1 MGFSKWLY
9 GAGKEGITIT
19 SDPGLPEIE
28 PLDEEL
34 FGKNR
39 YRLIETYTYDWRFK
53 INEDHYSEHKIIVPK
68 DFIYDGASVPAF
80 VTRLTGIRRDGEH
93 RAAALLHD
101 WLYHHKGR
109 LPGEHYQINFE
120 GEHDD
125 TWATWTREEA
135 DRLFGR
141 VMREFG
147 YTRWKRVWAYRT
159 VRWFG
164 WLVWHDIIK
173 LRQIILSLFTVA
185 FFASIIIPFYFLG
198 DFLRTIFA
206 RLVK

>member
-9 GAGKEGITIT
+9 GAGKEGIAIL

-28 PLDEEL
+28 PLDEKL

-39 YRLIETYTYDWRFK
+39 YRLVETYTYKWKFK
-53 INEDHYSEHKIIVPK
+53 INDDHYSEHKIITPQN
-68 DFIYDGASVPAF
+68 FIYDGASVPAF
-80 VTRLTGIRRDGEH
+80 VTWLTGIRRDGKH

-109 LPGEHYQINFE
+109 LPGGYYQINFE
-120 GEHDD
+120 GECDD
-125 TWATWTREEA
+125 TWAKWTREDT

-164 WLVWHDIIK
+164 WLVWHDIIM
-173 LRQIILSLFTVA
+173 LRKIILSLFTVA
-185 FFASIIIPFYFLG
+185 FFASMIVPLYVIG
-198 DFLRTIFA
+198 DLLKKIFSGSA
-206 RLVK
+206 K

>member
-1 MGFSKWLY
+1 MAFSKWLY
-9 GAGKEGITIT
+9 GAGKEGVVLI
-19 SDPGLPEIE
+19 SEPGLPEIE
-28 PLDEEL
+28 PLDEKL
-34 FGKNR
+34 
-39 YRLIETYTYDWRFK
+39 LINPYTYEWKFK

-68 DFIYDGASVPAF
+68 DFIYDGASVPSL

-109 LPGEHYQINFE
+109 LPGGYYQINFE
-120 GEHDD
+120 GEFGD
-125 TWATWTREEA
+125 TWAKWTREDT

-173 LRQIILSLFTVA
+173 FRQIILSLLTVA
-185 FFASIIIPFYFLG
+185 FFASLILKNFLQDLLNDRW
-198 DFLRTIFA
+198 DF
-206 RLVK
+206 

>member
-1 MGFSKWLY
+1 MAFSKWLY
-9 GAGKEGITIT
+9 GAGKEGVVLI
-19 SDPGLPEIE
+19 SEPGLPEIE
-28 PLDEEL
+28 PLDEKL

-39 YRLIETYTYDWRFK
+39 YRLINPYTYEWKFK

-68 DFIYDGASVPAF
+68 DFIYDGASVPSL

-109 LPGEHYQINFE
+109 LPGGYYQINFE
-120 GEHDD
+120 GEFGDI
-125 TWATWTREEA
+125 WAKWTREDT

-173 LRQIILSLFTVA
+173 FRQIILSLLTLA
-185 FFASIIIPFYFLG
+185 FFASLILPFYFIG
-198 DFLRTIFA
+198 DFLKKFFA
-206 RLVK
+206 GLAK